1 MTNFGFRPLPK
12 PCAKAS
18 VTGGAEGGVLCEKTI
33 NRLVVFYR
41 NTEALSE
48 GERYDTQDDV

>member
-12 PCAKAS
+12 PYAKAS
-18 VTGGAEGGVLCEKTI
+18 VTDGAEGGVLCEKTI